1 MNMYS
6 TLHTKVIILKNK
18 KPLGTSLVD
27 FHFVWFLTVF
37 ITKASILSL
46 FRSTIKQEMLHGK
59 IISLYIS
66 SMNT

>member
-1 MNMYS
+1 MNMYN

-18 KPLGTSLVD
+18 PLGMSLVD

>member
-1 MNMYS
+1 MNMYN
-6 TLHTKVIILKNK
+6 TLHMKVIILRNE
-18 KPLGTSLVD
+18 KPLGTSLID

-37 ITKASILSL
+37 ITKVSILSL
-46 FRSTIKQEMLHGK
+46 FRSTTKQEMLHGK